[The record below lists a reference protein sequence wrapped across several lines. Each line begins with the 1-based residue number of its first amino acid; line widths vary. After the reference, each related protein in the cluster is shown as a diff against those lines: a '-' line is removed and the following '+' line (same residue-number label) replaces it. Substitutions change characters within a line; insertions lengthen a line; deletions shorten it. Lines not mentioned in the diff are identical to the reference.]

1 MSEVV
6 LPQGFRACGI
16 HCGLKRSGREDLG
29 LIACDRPAVFA
40 AVFTTNRVQGAP
52 VKLNRRRMS
61 RSTCRAVVVN
71 SGNANACT
79 GERGLRDAQRMAE
92 LTARALGC
100 EPEEVLVCSTGIIG
114 RPLPM
119 DRIEAGIGTAAN
131 GLSAGGGESFARAI
145 LTTDTGIKTAAATVE
160 VDGVEVR
167 LAGIAK
173 GAGMIAPR
181 MATML
186 AYILTDA
193 VVEVGYLRS
202 LLAQV
207 TQRTFNRI
215 TVDGDC
221 STNDTVIAM
230 ASGAAGNHELNADHP
245 GSGTFARVFEEL
257 CKQLAL
263 TIVRDGEGAQKLVAV
278 TVKGAASAEDAEKA
292 VRAVAESLL
301 VKTSWAGRRVNWGRI
316 MDALGYSGA
325 RVEEDRVEIR
335 YDGHPVVTDG
345 RAADTPLGLLEE
357 VVQHDSFAV
366 TVDLHLGDQE
376 ATLYTCDLTE
386 EYVRINR

>member
-1 MSEVV
+1 MTEVI
-6 LPQGFRACGI
+6 LPQGFMACGV
-16 HCGLKRSGREDLG
+16 HCGLKRGGREDLG
-29 LIACDRPAVFA
+29 VIACRGSAVFA
-40 AVFTTNRVQGAP
+40 AVFTTNRVAAAP
-52 VKLNRRRMS
+52 VKLNRSRMV

-79 GERGLRDAQRMAE
+79 GERGLQDAQRMAE

-100 EPEEVLVCSTGIIG
+100 EPEEVLVCSTGVIG

-119 DRIEAGIGTAAN
+119 DRIAAGIGTAIN
-131 GLSAGGGESFARAI
+131 GLSAGGGASFARAI
-145 LTTDTGIKTAAATVE
+145 LTTDTCTKTVSVTVE
-160 VDGVEVR
+160 IDGRQIR

-193 VVEVGYLRS
+193 AVQAAYLRG
-202 LLAQV
+202 LLAGV

-230 ASGAAGNHELNADHP
+230 ASGTAGNRELSGDHP
-245 GSGTFARVFEEL
+245 GSGAFARAFEDVSRR
-257 CKQLAL
+257 LAL
-263 TIVRDGEGAQKLVAV
+263 MIVRDGEGAQKLVTV

-292 VRAVAESLL
+292 VRAVAESML
-301 VKTSWAGRRVNWGRI
+301 VKAAWAGGRVNWGRV

-325 RVEEDRVEIR
+325 RLEEDRVEIR
-335 YDGHPVVTDG
+335 YDDHPVVTGG
-345 RAADTPLGLLEE
+345 RAAETPVAVLQE
-357 VVQHDSFAV
+357 VVRQDSFTV
-366 TVDLHLGDQE
+366 TIDMHLGDHG